1 MTIKDYLKIH
11 NGDDIR
17 SVGVYKA
24 HINENETSDTID
36 THVKA
41 VDIVKY
47 EDLEIDHV
55 HLFIYDESDQDIHG
69 NPINLK
75 HIRACIYVR

>member
-1 MTIKDYLKIH
+1 MTVKDYLQVH
-11 NGDDIR
+11 SGEDIK
-17 SVGVYKA
+17 SVGIYKA
-24 HINENETSDTID
+24 DEEQDIID
-36 THVKA
+36 VHVRT

-47 EDLEIDHV
+47 EDLEVDHV
-55 HLFIYDESDQDIHG
+55 HLFIYDEPDKDIYN